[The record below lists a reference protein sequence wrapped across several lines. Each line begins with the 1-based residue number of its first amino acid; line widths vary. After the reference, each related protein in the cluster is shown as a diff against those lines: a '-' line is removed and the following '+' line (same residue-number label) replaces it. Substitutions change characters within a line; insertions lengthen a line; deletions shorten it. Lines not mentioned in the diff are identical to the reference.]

1 MATVGRGDGG
11 EKVKRGGRGKGESGL
26 AGGRRRGVVEEEEGG
41 GPLSLCLSGAFAHTV
56 RRRHLAIRWP
66 NAAASR
72 PVDAHEKLFMN
83 GRKLSLKLRIE

>member
-26 AGGRRRGVVEEEEGG
+26 AGGRRRGGRRRRRGEG
-41 GPLSLCLSGAFAHTV
+41 LSLCLSGAFAHTV

>member
-11 EKVKRGGRGKGESGL
+11 EKVKRGGGGKGESGL
-26 AGGRRRGVVEEEEGG
+26 AGGRRRGGRRGED
-41 GPLSLCLSGAFAHTV
+41 LSLCLSGAFAHTV